1 MELEK
6 TLYPELYKER
16 GAYKNNV
23 FVIDAN
29 GDIFKCFENVFN
41 KSEYIGN
48 IRNKSIN
55 LTYKYTELD
64 KKILILKN

>member
-1 MELEK
+1 
-6 TLYPELYKER
+6 
-16 GAYKNNV
+16 V

-41 KSEYIGN
+41 KPEYIGN
-48 IRNKSIN
+48 IRNKSMN

-64 KKILILKN
+64 KKDFDFEKLERYQ